1 LFTSVPL
8 YDTFGLGFFD
18 QVDGSN
24 REDILLNQFDV
35 IVVGG
40 GLAGVCAAEQALR
53 TGAKTALVTKGWL
66 GGIGVRGSGASGS
79 GTSEGG
85 VPAFFRLLDKSFD
98 ADSFRDMI
106 INAGLGVVDRD
117 MVSLFVDEF
126 VKMKSTAEEIMSF
139 YQQPGPFSLGT
150 PLVHTYL
157 DFVRKRAK
165 ICCQTTAAQLL
176 VKDNVC
182 NGTLCVDESSGE
194 TFPLYGKAVILAA
207 GGDAGLFS
215 VNVHPECVSGDG
227 YALGLKGGAEAI
239 NLEFMQIFTM
249 TTAPTRNLIHFLN
262 EEYLSSLYN
271 VEREEFLSRYLPEGI
286 TLDECIRENILHA
299 PFSVRDKASR
309 YLAIGIVEE
318 IKAGRATPSGGIYVD
333 LRDCTSFRHTRQD
346 HFFRY
351 RGIDASAHPVEV
363 SMGFQCCNGGLRV
376 NRKMETTVAG
386 LFAAGE
392 NAGGLH
398 GADRLGGNMLAGC
411 IISGRI
417 AAEQAT
423 LYARNRAC
431 AEQLPY
437 QPKELIAGKP
447 DLAGEYAHLIM
458 EIRQS
463 AWDNLLVIKSESSIN
478 RFRARIDEICQEART
493 IAGNPAAVP
502 VEVENLLILGN
513 ALAKTALER
522 KESRGGFYRED
533 YPVPAQG
540 RPEAHILALSEAGEV
555 ALRKKVLDTQWDPG
569 FQNRL
574 GEERWG

>member
-1 LFTSVPL
+1 M
-8 YDTFGLGFFD
+8 D
-18 QVDGSN
+18 
-24 REDILLNQFDV
+24 QFDV

-53 TGAKTALVTKGWL
+53 AGAKAALVTKGWL
-66 GGIGVRGSGASGS
+66 GGIGVRGSGASGC

-85 VPAFFRLLDKSFD
+85 VPAFFRFLEESFD
-98 ADSFRDMI
+98 ADRFRDKI
-106 INAGLGVVDRD
+106 INAGLGLVERD
-117 MVSLFVDEF
+117 MVSLFVEEF
-126 VKMKSTAEEIMSF
+126 VKMKSAAEEIMSC

-150 PLVHTYL
+150 PLVRTYL
-157 DFVRKRAK
+157 DFVRERAK
-165 ICCQTTAAQLL
+165 IYCQTTVTQLL
-176 VKDNVC
+176 IKDNVC
-182 NGTLCVDESSGE
+182 NGALCVDESTGE
-194 TFPLYGKAVILAA
+194 TFPLYGKAVVLAA

-227 YALGLKGGAEAI
+227 YALGLKGGAEAV

-249 TTAPTRNLIHFLN
+249 TTAPTRNLIHFWK
-262 EEYLSSLYN
+262 EEYLTNLYN
-271 VEREEFLSRYLPEGI
+271 NEGEEFLSRYLPEGI
-286 TLDECIRENILHA
+286 TKEECIRENILHS

-318 IKAGRATPSGGIYVD
+318 IKAGRGTPSGGIYVD
-333 LRDCTSFRHTRQD
+333 LRDCPSFRHTRQD

-363 SMGFQCCNGGLRV
+363 SVGFQCCNGGLRV
-376 NRKMETTVAG
+376 NRKMETTMEG

-417 AAEQAT
+417 AGEQAT
-423 LYARNRAC
+423 GHARNRAP

-437 QPKELIAGKP
+437 QPKESIAGNP
-447 DLAGEYAHLIM
+447 DLVKEYAHLIT

-463 AWDNLLVIKSESSIN
+463 AWDNLLVIKSKSSVN
-478 RFRARIDEICQEART
+478 RFQNRIEEIAEEAQGT
-493 IAGNPAAVP
+493 AGNQAAVP
-502 VEVENLLILGN
+502 VEVENLLILGK
-513 ALAKTALER
+513 ALAKTTLER
-522 KESRGGFYRED
+522 EESRGGFYRED

-540 RPEAHILALSEAGEV
+540 LPEAHLLALSEAGEV
-555 ALRKKVLDTQWDPG
+555 ALRKKVFDPQWDPDLENG
-569 FQNRL
+569 L
-574 GEERWG
+574 DKERWG